1 MHLLI
6 VDLWHYTWEAVFS
19 YGNKIP
25 PPFSLLYI
33 FLYSIYRS
41 LLRSPLQFEFVH
53 LSLSIYICVCVCVC
67 VIVCLVFPQINSFS
81 LQEDQQR
88 ICVTHQWKQETDSKG
103 MGDTSKKKVTWVMP
117 GSLYATSKDQSF
129 VLDWLLPVAC
139 EEPSILSLSLSVC
152 MRACVR

>member
-1 MHLLI
+1 MVTKSHPLFPYYISFYILYIEAFYVHL
-6 VDLWHYTWEAVFS
+6 
-19 YGNKIP
+19 
-25 PPFSLLYI
+25 FSLNL
-33 FLYSIYRS
+33 SI
-41 LLRSPLQFEFVH
+41 
-53 LSLSIYICVCVCVC
+53 SLSIYIYVCVCVCVC